1 MIEIARKAISRGPRR
16 PGAARRPFPRLVGLA
31 GRCLQARTDRA
42 LNFAGALFGA
52 ILILSPAS
60 CGYTVLKHDEPA
72 RSPAPGQTAEP
83 SPGAEIEGSGEELVL
98 PPGHPP
104 ILTEEDWIGRSFL
117 DNILGDDEPLRF
129 ENLRADP
136 RILMPSD
143 HALITLR
150 VTMGGPAV
158 ADIWQ
163 LRIDEFGWVTM
174 ARWLQGSADPELDEG
189 LAADRVEFRLDRASE
204 AALRAMLIAVM
215 PISQEKPSRVP
226 STYLRDL
233 PLEFWPH
240 DDPGLIEIDYRIERL
255 DATSPEDWPG
265 GKVLAP
271 VDLIQVLIGTW
282 DDEPPDEILELMR
295 RTIEARPSLI
305 DLGLL
310 IEGLVLAWEV
320 EGERQ
325 REIDLP
331 LRVGR

>member
-1 MIEIARKAISRGPRR
+1 MIGIADPVVLRCAKTPIALRIAGLLLCM
-16 PGAARRPFPRLVGLA
+16 GLVLYPA
-31 GRCLQARTDRA
+31 G
-42 LNFAGALFGA
+42 
-52 ILILSPAS
+52 
-60 CGYTVLKHDEPA
+60 CGYTVLKHGEPA
-72 RSPAPGQTAEP
+72 KSPAPEEAGAP
-83 SPGAEIEGSGEELVL
+83 APGAEIAAPDEALVL

-117 DNILGDDEPLRF
+117 DNIVGDDEPLRF

-136 RILMPSD
+136 RIMMPTD

-215 PISQEKPSRVP
+215 PISQDRPSRVP
-226 STYLRDL
+226 STYLRGL

-240 DDPGLIEIDYRIERL
+240 EDPGLIEIDYRIERL

-265 GKVLAP
+265 GKVVAP
-271 VDLIQVLIGTW
+271 VDLLQVLIGTW
-282 DDEPPDEILELMR
+282 DGEPPEEVLELVR
-295 RTIEARPSLI
+295 RTVEARPSLI

-310 IEGLVLAWEV
+310 VEGLVLAWEV
-320 EGERQ
+320 EGNRQ
-325 REIDLP
+325 GEIDLP